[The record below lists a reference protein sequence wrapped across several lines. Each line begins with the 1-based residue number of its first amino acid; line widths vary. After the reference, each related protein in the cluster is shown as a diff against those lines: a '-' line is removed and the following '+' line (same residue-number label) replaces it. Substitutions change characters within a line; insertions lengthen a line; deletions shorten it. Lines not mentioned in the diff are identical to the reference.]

1 MHVCIAILLYEQH
14 RFRRRMSS
22 AINDLPIKKKA
33 VRRFKLKNKKM
44 KKLCNANVSVDKYV
58 FSLLSITQR

>member
-22 AINDLPIKKKA
+22 AINDLHKKKA

>member
-1 MHVCIAILLYEQH
+1 
-14 RFRRRMSS
+14 MSNTVS
-22 AINDLPIKKKA
+22 EEGCPARLTIYIKKKA